1 MEKPEPEIKNIP
13 LNLKSRLFLIYLR
26 FKSLS
31 YKIAFLALIAIIY
44 TEFHYHRLK
53 LTNNNPWN
61 VTDVISGDRFT
72 VSRGYKK
79 LEIQLCGISAK
90 SNESKDYLRSLISQ
104 GDGWVVLDR
113 VSKQDGLTVAEV
125 FVQRHDEQEIHLNT
139 EMLMGGKAI
148 LSNYKACP
156 NAEYFEMAAEFNK

>member
-1 MEKPEPEIKNIP
+1 MEKPEIKNIP

-31 YKIAFLALIAIIY
+31 SKIAFLALVATIY
-44 TEFHYHRLK
+44 IEFHHHRLK
-53 LTNNNPWN
+53 LANTEPWIVSN
-61 VTDVISGDRFT
+61 VISGDRFL
-72 VSRGYKK
+72 VERKGKE

-90 SNESKDYLRSLISQ
+90 DDESREYLRSLISQ

-125 FVQRHDEQEIHLNT
+125 FVQRNDEQVIHLNT
-139 EMLMGGKAI
+139 EMLMGGQAI
-148 LSNYKACP
+148 LADYKTCP
-156 NAEYFEMAAEFNK
+156 NAEYLAMATAIAEP